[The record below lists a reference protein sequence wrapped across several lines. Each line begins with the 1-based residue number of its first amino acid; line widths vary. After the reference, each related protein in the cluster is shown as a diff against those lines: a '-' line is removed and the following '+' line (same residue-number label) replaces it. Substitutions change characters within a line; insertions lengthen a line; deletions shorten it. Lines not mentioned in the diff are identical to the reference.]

1 MIKLII
7 VKYVI
12 NYFNNKCLSLYIYN
26 LNQSRGHG
34 KSLHTGCPLN
44 SRFDLPER
52 ANHSYQHKKQM

>member
-12 NYFNNKCLSLYIYN
+12 NYFNNKFLLLYIYY

-34 KSLHTGCPLN
+34 KSLHADCPLN
-44 SRFDLPER
+44 SCFDLPER
-52 ANHSYQHKKQM
+52 ANHSY